1 MRRESL
7 MEIGN
12 TPEPWFALY
21 TRHQHEKA
29 VAQILSSKN
38 MEVFL
43 PLYTAT
49 HRWRDRVKKISLPLF
64 PNYLFVTGCQ
74 QQRAEILSA
83 HGVYDFVRLGGSP
96 APIPDEEIQV
106 VRRAAEQGRNV
117 KPCPFLNTGERVRV
131 KSEPL
136 KGLEG
141 ILVRRKNN
149 SRLVL
154 SIELL
159 SRSIAVEVDVFDVE
173 RVIVSNVGRPLPAI
187 APGYGQVFEEAV
199 RTKIAAP

>member
-1 MRRESL
+1 
-7 MEIGN
+7 MEIGI

-49 HRWRDRVKKISLPLF
+49 HRWRDRVKNISLPLF
-64 PNYLFVTGCQ
+64 PNYLFVTRCQ
-74 QQRAEILSA
+74 QRRAEILSTY
-83 HGVYDFVRLGGSP
+83 GIYDFVRLCGAP
-96 APIPDEEIQV
+96 APISDEEIQV
-106 VRRAAEQGRNV
+106 VRRAAEEGRNV
-117 KPCPFLNTGERVRV
+117 EPCPFLNTGERVRV

-141 ILVRRKNN
+141 ILIRRKNDY
-149 SRLVL
+149 RLVL

-159 SRSIAVEVDVFDVE
+159 SRSIAVEVGVFDVE
-173 RVIVSNVGRPLPAI
+173 RIIVSNAGRPLPTI
-187 APGYGQVFEEAV
+187 APGYGQGCEEAG
-199 RTKIAAP
+199 RT

>member
-1 MRRESL
+1 MHRKSL

-38 MEVFL
+38 IEVFL
-43 PLYTAT
+43 PLYTAA
-49 HRWRDRVKKISLPLF
+49 HRWRDRVKEVSLPLF
-64 PNYLFVTGCQ
+64 PNYLFVTRCQ
-74 QQRAEILSA
+74 QRRAEILST
-83 HGVYDFVRLGGSP
+83 HGIYDFVRLGGSP
-96 APIPDEEIQV
+96 APIPDEDIRV
-106 VRRAAEQGRNV
+106 VRRAADKGRNV
-117 KPCPFLNTGERVRV
+117 KPCPFLNMGERVRV

-141 ILVRRKNN
+141 ILVRRKNDF
-149 SRLVL
+149 RLVL

-159 SRSIAVEVDVFDVE
+159 SRSIAVEVGVHDVE
-173 RVIVSNVGRPLPAI
+173 RVIVSNAGRRLPVI
-187 APGYGQVFEEAV
+187 APGYGQGCQEAG
-199 RTKIAAP
+199 RT